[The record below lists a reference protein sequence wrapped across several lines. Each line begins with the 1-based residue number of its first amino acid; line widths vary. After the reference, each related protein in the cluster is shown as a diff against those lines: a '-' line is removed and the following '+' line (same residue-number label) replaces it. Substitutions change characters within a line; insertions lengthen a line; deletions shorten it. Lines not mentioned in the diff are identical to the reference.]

1 LPDAEPLMST
11 ATPLIFRPSL
21 AQRSLT
27 GLLFAGSWIMGIRLL
42 VLLIH
47 NLPRMHAALRLA
59 QVSEEPTLWLWVSL
73 AASITACVLGGILLV
88 LSLTAML
95 LVEGTQV
102 FVDEMGIAVECLAVP
117 RRFARWLGAGR
128 LTWKEIH
135 TLEKHRLFFELR
147 SGGED
152 ASNATSIRVAN
163 RPPVLR
169 FLLVDELER
178 LVLMI
183 LERSPNLRFKE

>member
-1 LPDAEPLMST
+1 MST
-11 ATPLIFRPSL
+11 ATPLVFRSSV

-27 GLLFAGSWIMGIRLL
+27 GLLFAGSWIVGIRLL
-42 VLLIH
+42 VLLLH
-47 NLPRMHAALRLA
+47 NLPRMLAALKLA
-59 QVSEEPTLWLWVSL
+59 QVSEEPTVLLWVSL
-73 AASITACVLGGILLV
+73 VASVTACVLGGVLLA

-102 FVDEMGIAVECLAVP
+102 FVDEMGIVVECLTVP
-117 RRFARWLGAGR
+117 GRFARWLGAGR

-135 TLEKHRLFFELR
+135 SLEKHRLFFVLR
-147 SGGED
+147 SGGAEEPGVI
-152 ASNATSIRVAN
+152 SIKAAN

-178 LVLMI
+178 LILMI
-183 LERSPNLRFKE
+183 LERSPNLRFEE

>member
-1 LPDAEPLMST
+1 MST
-11 ATPLIFRPSL
+11 ATPLVFRSSV

-27 GLLFAGSWIMGIRLL
+27 GLLFAGSWIVGIRLL
-42 VLLIH
+42 VLLLQ

-59 QVSEEPTLWLWVSL
+59 QVSEEPTVLLWVSL
-73 AASITACVLGGILLV
+73 VASVTACVLGGFLLA
-88 LSLTAML
+88 LSLAAML

-102 FVDEMGIAVECLAVP
+102 FVDEMGIAVECLTVP
-117 RRFARWLGAGR
+117 GRFARWLGAGR

-135 TLEKHRLFFELR
+135 TLEKHRLFFVLR
-147 SGGED
+147 SGGNEEPGVI
-152 ASNATSIRVAN
+152 SIKAAN

-178 LVLMI
+178 LILMI
-183 LERSPNLRFKE
+183 LERSPNLRFEE

>member
-1 LPDAEPLMST
+1 MST
-11 ATPLIFRPSL
+11 ATPLVFRPSL

-27 GLLFAGSWIMGIRLL
+27 GLLFAGSWIVGIRLL
-42 VLLIH
+42 VLFLQ
-47 NLPRMHAALRLA
+47 NLPRMHAALKLA
-59 QVSEEPTLWLWVSL
+59 QVSEEPTLLIWVSL
-73 AASITACVLGGILLV
+73 AAALAACVLGGLLLV

-117 RRFARWLGAGR
+117 RRFAQWLGAGR

-135 TLEKHRLFFELR
+135 TLEKHRLFFVLR
-147 SGGED
+147 SGGADEPGAITLKAD
-152 ASNATSIRVAN
+152 R
-163 RPPVLR
+163 PVLR

-178 LVLMI
+178 LILMI
-183 LERSPNLRFKE
+183 LERSPNLHFEE

>member
-1 LPDAEPLMST
+1 MST
-11 ATPLIFRPSL
+11 ATPLVFRPSV

-27 GLLFAGSWIMGIRLL
+27 GLLFAGSWIVGIRLL
-42 VLLIH
+42 VLLLH

-59 QVSEEPTLWLWVSL
+59 QVSDEPTVLLWVSL
-73 AASITACVLGGILLV
+73 VASLAACILGGLLLV

-102 FVDEMGIAVECLAVP
+102 YVDEMGIAVECLAVP
-117 RRFARWLGAGR
+117 RRFAQWLGAGR

-135 TLEKHRLFFELR
+135 SLEKHPLFFVLR
-147 SGGED
+147 SGGADEPSAINLKAD
-152 ASNATSIRVAN
+152 R
-163 RPPVLR
+163 PVLR

-178 LVLMI
+178 LILMI
-183 LERSPNLRFKE
+183 LERSPNLHFEE